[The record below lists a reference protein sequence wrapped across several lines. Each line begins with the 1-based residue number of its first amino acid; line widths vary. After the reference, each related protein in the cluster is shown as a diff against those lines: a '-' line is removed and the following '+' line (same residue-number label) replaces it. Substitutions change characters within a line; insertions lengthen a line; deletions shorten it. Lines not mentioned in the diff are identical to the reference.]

1 MRRNGK
7 KRMEERCWMVDGGGR
22 CKVREWE
29 RDERV
34 VGRRKREKMVRRGS
48 SSEERERERERESD
62 VINGRAWR
70 VQPKEWSFSTG
81 RGPIGGEWG
90 EGVRAE

>member
-1 MRRNGK
+1 
-7 KRMEERCWMVDGGGR
+7 MVDGGGR

-29 RDERV
+29 RDGRV

-48 SSEERERERERESD
+48 SSEERERERKRERERERESD

>member
-34 VGRRKREKMVRRGS
+34 VGRRKREKMVSRGS
-48 SSEERERERERESD
+48 SSEERERERKRERERERE
-62 VINGRAWR
+62 RA
-70 VQPKEWSFSTG
+70 TL
-81 RGPIGGEWG
+81 
-90 EGVRAE
+90 